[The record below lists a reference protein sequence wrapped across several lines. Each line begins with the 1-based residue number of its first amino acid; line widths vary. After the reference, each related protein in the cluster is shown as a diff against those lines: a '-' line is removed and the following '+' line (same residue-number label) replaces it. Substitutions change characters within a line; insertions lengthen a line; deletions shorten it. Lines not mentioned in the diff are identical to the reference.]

1 MRQFNFYEFTGI
13 LVPGAAALAGVLM
26 LVPGLMPMAAV
37 KDFSIGGFG
46 LLVVLAY
53 VAGHLVQAVG
63 NLAEW
68 LWWKAWGGMPT
79 DWVRKNATCLLAEA
93 QAAMLPKAIAEQ
105 LKLPDVD
112 PRATSREQWYSITRQ
127 ISAAVDAA
135 GRGSRIQTLNG
146 NYGLNRGLVAALVV
160 VLVMA
165 LIATPADWAVLG
177 GLGVAIGLA
186 LARMHRFGKHQAR
199 ELFVQFL
206 QLPAR
211 EQPSEKKV

>member
-1 MRQFNFYEFTGI
+1 MRQFDFYEFTGI

-26 LVPGLMPMAAV
+26 LVPGFMPMSAV

-79 DWVRKNATCLLAEA
+79 DWVRKKPTSLLAEA
-93 QAAMLPKAIAEQ
+93 QAAMLPKVIAEQ
-105 LKLPDVD
+105 LKLADVD
-112 PRATSREQWYSITRQ
+112 IRTTSREQWYSITRQ

-135 GRGSRIQTLNG
+135 GRGSRAQTLNG
-146 NYGLNRGLVAALVV
+146 NYGLNRGLAAALLV
-160 VLVMA
+160 VLVVA
-165 LIATPADWAVLG
+165 LTAKPVDWAVLG
-177 GLGVAIGLA
+177 GLSVAIGLA

-206 QLPAR
+206 QLPAI
-211 EQPSEKKV
+211 EQPSEKKA

>member
-1 MRQFNFYEFTGI
+1 MRQFDFYEFTGI

-26 LVPGLMPMAAV
+26 LVPGLMPVSAV

-79 DWVRKNATCLLAEA
+79 DWVRKNPTCLLAES
-93 QAAMLPKAIAEQ
+93 QAAVLPKAIAEQ

-112 PRATSREQWYSITRQ
+112 LRATSREQWYSITRQ

-146 NYGLNRGLVAALVV
+146 NYGLNRGLVAALAV

-165 LIATPADWAVLG
+165 LIATPADWAVVG

-206 QLPAR
+206 QLPTR

>member
-1 MRQFNFYEFTGI
+1 MRQFDFYEFTGI
-13 LVPGAAALAGVLM
+13 LVPGVAALAGVLM

-165 LIATPADWAVLG
+165 LIATPADWGVLG

-199 ELFVQFL
+199 ELLVQFL

-211 EQPSEKKV
+211 EQPSEKKA

>member
-1 MRQFNFYEFTGI
+1 MP
-13 LVPGAAALAGVLM
+13 LVE
-26 LVPGLMPMAAV
+26 GL
-37 KDFSIGGFG
+37 
-46 LLVVLAY
+46 
-53 VAGHLVQAVG
+53 
-63 NLAEW
+63 
-68 LWWKAWGGMPT
+68 GGMPT
-79 DWVRKNATCLLAEA
+79 DWVRNNPTRLLAES
-93 QAAMLPKAIAEQ
+93 QAAVLPKAIAEQ

-112 PRATSREQWYSITRQ
+112 LRAMSREQWYSITRQ

-146 NYGLNRGLVAALVV
+146 NYGLNRGLVAALLV

-165 LIATPADWAVLG
+165 LIAPPADWAVFVG
-177 GLGVAIGLA
+177 FGVAIGLA

-211 EQPSEKKV
+211 EQSSEKKA

>member
-1 MRQFNFYEFTGI
+1 MRQFDFYEFTGI

-26 LVPGLMPMAAV
+26 LVPGLMLVSAV

-79 DWVRKNATCLLAEA
+79 DWVRKNPTCLLAES
-93 QAAMLPKAIAEQ
+93 QAAVLPKAIAEQ

-112 PRATSREQWYSITRQ
+112 LRATSREQWYSIARQ

-160 VLVMA
+160 VLVVA

>member
-1 MRQFNFYEFTGI
+1 MRQFDFYEFTGI

-160 VLVMA
+160 VFVMA

-211 EQPSEKKV
+211 EQPSEKKA

>member
-1 MRQFNFYEFTGI
+1 MRQFDFYEFTGI

-26 LVPGLMPMAAV
+26 LVPGLMPMSAV

-53 VAGHLVQAVG
+53 VAGHLVQAIG
-63 NLAEW
+63 NLVEW

-79 DWVRKNATCLLAEA
+79 DWVRTAPTNLLAEA
-93 QAAMLPKAIAEQ
+93 QISTLPKAIAEQ
-105 LKLPDVD
+105 LKLADVD
-112 PRATSREQWYSITRQ
+112 VRKTSSEQWYSVTRQ
-127 ISAAVDAA
+127 IGAAVDAA
-135 GRGSRIQTLNG
+135 GRGSRVQTLNG
-146 NYGLNRGLVAALVV
+146 NYGLNRGLAAALVV
-160 VLVMA
+160 VLVVA
-165 LIATPADWAVLG
+165 LTAKPADWIVLG
-177 GLGVAIGLA
+177 GLSVAIGLA

-211 EQPSEKKV
+211 EQIPEKKA